1 MATTTVAAAP
11 RAGTPSRWYSA
22 STVLTGLSIAL
33 LGAVHIAAG
42 LQYLSLSAGYS
53 LFFFVVGPAQLL
65 YGLLLLGKVPSAK
78 NPRMLLAVLAGTLAL
93 IGLWLFAHVGW
104 QPLFPAI
111 DGPEALSELNVFAL
125 FLEVVGAISL
135 LVLLPKA
142 DNLRRNTTWTVLG
155 LSVAGWLALLVVG
168 FL

>member
-1 MATTTVAAAP
+1 MATTTVASAP
-11 RAGTPSRWYSA
+11 QAGTPLRWYSA

-42 LQYLSLSAGYS
+42 LQYLSLSVGYS

-65 YGLLLLGKVPSAK
+65 YGLLLLGKVSSAK
-78 NPRMLLAVLAGTLAL
+78 NPRVLLAALGGTLAL

-125 FLEVVGAISL
+125 FLELVAAISL

-142 DNLRRNTTWTVLG
+142 NNLRRDTTWTVLG
-155 LSVAGWLALLVVG
+155 LSVAGWLTLLVVG
-168 FL
+168 FR

>member
-1 MATTTVAAAP
+1 MATTTVAARSP
-11 RAGTPSRWYSA
+11 AGTTSRWYSA

-42 LQYLSLSAGYS
+42 LQYLSLSVGYS

-65 YGLLLLGKVPSAK
+65 YGMVLLGKVRPAK
-78 NPRMLLAVLAGTLAL
+78 SPRMLLAALAGTLVL
-93 IGLWLFAHVGW
+93 VGLWLFAHIGW
-104 QPLFPAI
+104 QPLFPAV

-125 FLEVVGAISL
+125 FLELVAAVSL

-142 DNLRRNTTWTVLG
+142 NNLRRNTTWTVLG
-155 LSVAGWLALLVVG
+155 LSFAGWLTLLVVG
-168 FL
+168 FF

>member
-1 MATTTVAAAP
+1 MATTTVAAP
-11 RAGTPSRWYSA
+11 RQAGIAARWYST

-33 LGAVHIAAG
+33 LGAAHIAAG

-65 YGLLLLGKVPSAK
+65 YGLVLLGKVRAAK
-78 NPRMLLAVLAGTLAL
+78 SPRMLLAALAGTLAL
-93 IGLWLFAHVGW
+93 VGLWLFAHVGW

-111 DGPEALSELNVFAL
+111 DGPEALSELNVLAL
-125 FLEVVGAISL
+125 FLAVVAAVGL

-142 DNLRRNTTWTVLG
+142 NNLRRDTTWTVLG
-155 LSVAGWLALLVVG
+155 LSVAGWLTLLVVG